1 MSISILQIT
10 IQNKTIIGTNIN
22 AFSILIDGNTSTN
35 IIQNNRRPIRIQII
49 QIDDMNRFIPIQ
61 GGK

>member
-10 IQNKTIIGTNIN
+10 IQNKTIIRTNIN
-22 AFSILIDGNTSTN
+22 AFSILIDSNTSTN
-35 IIQNNRRPIRIQII
+35 KIQNNRRPIRIQII
-49 QIDDMNRFIPIQ
+49 QIDDMNRLVPIQ

>member
-22 AFSILIDGNTSTN
+22 AFTILIDGNTSTN
-35 IIQNNRRPIRIQII
+35 IIQNNSRPIRIQII

-61 GGK
+61 GSK

>member
-22 AFSILIDGNTSTN
+22 AFSILINSNTSTN
-35 IIQNNRRPIRIQII
+35 RIQNNRRPIPIQII
-49 QIDDMNRFIPIQ
+49 QIDNMNGFVPI
-61 GGK
+61 